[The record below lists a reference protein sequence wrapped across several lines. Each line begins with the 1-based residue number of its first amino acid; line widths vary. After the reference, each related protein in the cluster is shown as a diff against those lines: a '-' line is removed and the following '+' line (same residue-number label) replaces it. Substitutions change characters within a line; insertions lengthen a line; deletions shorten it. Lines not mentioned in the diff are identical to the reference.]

1 MQFIYGLVRYFNSK
15 RILMP
20 FGAAAILATATV
32 AWAVTPTSVFELDG
46 DVTTG
51 NQSPPL
57 NDWNLLNGD
66 CSAPGGGNVGSAGS
80 SNTRTCIGSENPPK
94 IFTQGGSKDPLD
106 ISQWHWKPADTVP
119 DKDTIT
125 HGYAASYTATI
136 GASVIADKVVVI
148 GGDRFAVNGDANIGA
163 WFFQQNVTLN
173 SNGTFSGVHVNHDVF
188 LVSAFTGGGGIS
200 TITVYEWDNACLKGV
215 RSPGPGDCAD
225 SNLRLLGSNDTF
237 AITNSSTISNETW
250 SYLAKFGGGT
260 NTMPIGAFFEGGA
273 DLTTLFAASGAG
285 AVPCFSSFLL
295 ETRSSQSTSAVLK
308 DFVLGAFPECHISI
322 TKGCQCTAFH
332 PDGSGFDYSF
342 SGTVTNDGGGTV
354 FNVTVTD
361 QGKTY
366 SCGSL
371 GTGQSK
377 NFPSA
382 DCTGPA
388 NTFSATTFPTT
399 NQASATATT
408 DPGGSGTTLSATT
421 NPVSCSAQNPAG
433 ACTPSAALTVDK
445 TCVTVLQVLGTNV
458 VVRVDYTGQVHNGG
472 NVNINS
478 VQVTEDDNADGSV
491 DRTFSLGTLAPQGS
505 ACYTRSVGDPLQ
517 PNCPNL
523 LPVPAFNQPPVAG
536 AASYFPSAGT
546 GMDPGRVQFSD
557 TVRATGT
564 DAFGNVV
571 ASHPVGSGV
580 TAHCLICPF
589 GVCPTAP

>member
-1 MQFIYGLVRYFNSK
+1 MRTTMYWLIRSFIPNRVLLAS
-15 RILMP
+15 
-20 FGAAAILATATV
+20 GAVLCGATLALAV
-32 AWAVTPTSVFELDG
+32 APTSVFELDG
-46 DVTTG
+46 NVADDPT
-51 NQSPPL
+51 NSIA
-57 NDWNLLNGD
+57 DWNTLNGD
-66 CSAPGGGNVGSAGS
+66 CTVPGGGSGSAGG

-125 HGYAASYTATI
+125 HAYAASYTASPS
-136 GASVIADKVVVI
+136 GDKVVVV

-163 WFFQQNVTLN
+163 WFFQQNITLN
-173 SNGTFSGVHVNHDVF
+173 SNGTFSGVHVDHDVF
-188 LVSAFTGGGGIS
+188 LVSAFVGGGG
-200 TITVYEWDNACLKGV
+200 TAVLTAYEWDSTCGNGV
-215 RSPGPGDCAD
+215 KNPAPGQCAD
-225 SNLRLLGSNDTF
+225 NNLRLLGSLDTF
-237 AITNSSTISNETW
+237 AITNSSATSNETW
-250 SYLAKFGGGT
+250 SYLAKCGGGT
-260 NTMPIGAFFEGGA
+260 DSMPIEALFEGGA
-273 DLTTLFAASGAG
+273 DLTYLFAASGAG

-308 DFVLGAFPECHISI
+308 DFVLGAFPECHISL

-332 PDGSGFDYSF
+332 PDGSGFNYSF

-377 NFPSA
+377 NFPA

-388 NTFSATTFPTT
+388 NTFSARTFPTT

-408 DPGGSGTTLSATT
+408 DLSGGTTLTATT
-421 NPVSCSAQNPAG
+421 NPVTCSAQNPAG
-433 ACTPSAALTVDK
+433 ACTPSARLTLDK
-445 TCVTVLQVLGTNV
+445 TCVTALQVLGTNI
-458 VVRVDYTGQVHNGG
+458 VVRVDYTGQVHNRG

-491 DRTFSLGTLAPQGS
+491 DATFSVGTLTPAGT
-505 ACYTRSVGDPLQ
+505 AGADKCYT
-517 PNCPNL
+517 NNAAICPAL
-523 LPVPAFNQPPVAG
+523 VPVPGFNQPPVAG
-536 AASYFPSAGT
+536 TASYFPSTGT
-546 GMDPGRVQFSD
+546 PADPGRVQFSD

-564 DAFGNVV
+564 DAFNNVV
-571 ASHPVGSGV
+571 SSHPVGSGV
-580 TAHCLICPF
+580 TANCLICPF
-589 GVCPTAP
+589 GACPTTP